1 MKAEAHFTRTASLA
15 EIIECLLKT
24 VRTSVDAAL
33 YRLDNPRLARVLG
46 EVAGSGSQ
54 VRVVLDRDKYDES
67 RVTRGFLLEGRIP
80 FRLVGGRKGS
90 GSKMHH
96 KFAIVDERVA
106 LIGSYNWTLESEEQ
120 NYDNLLILREP
131 QLVKHYHGE
140 FEALWAEAREKPRR

>member
-15 EIIECLLKT
+15 QIIECLLKT

-33 YRLDNPRLARVLG
+33 YRLDNPRLARALG
-46 EVAGSGSQ
+46 EVAGNGSQ
-54 VRVVLDRDKYDES
+54 VRVVLDRGKYDES
-67 RVTRGFLLEGRIP
+67 GVTRGFLSDGRIP

-90 GSKMHH
+90 DSKMHH

-131 QLVKHYHGE
+131 QLVKHYQGE
-140 FEALWAEAREKPRR
+140 FEALWAEAREEPRR